1 MDGVIDRVEWYEEI
15 LKEDSRSPVFA
26 ELAELLYE
34 DGRFEDVIDICR
46 KGLIAN
52 PGNIKGEVYLGLA
65 LLATGQHEEGIL
77 HLKSAKNR
85 FRDFAVLFK
94 ALAEVYKNEGD
105 REEADRMTNISR
117 LLDASRAEKI
127 TIVIS
132 EPRET
137 PTPKFVHIQ
146 PVTEI
151 SKEPSPPKPGISHLS
166 QRINTM
172 LTLLEKKLAYVK
184 VDGAIPRLSLF
195 DQDDR
200 NMFKKYI
207 LSISSGKKPAS
218 IH

>member
-15 LKEDSRSPVFA
+15 LKEDSRSPIFA

-46 KGLIAN
+46 RGLIAN

-77 HLKSAKNR
+77 HLKTAKNR
-85 FRDFAVLFK
+85 FRDYAVLFK
-94 ALAEVYKNEGD
+94 ALAEVYKKEGD
-105 REEADRMTNISR
+105 GEEAERMTTISR
-117 LLDASRAEKI
+117 LLDASRAEKV

-137 PTPKFVHIQ
+137 PSSRFAQIQ
-146 PVTEI
+146 PAPEI
-151 SKEPSPPKPGISHLS
+151 AKEPPPPTPIIRLNH
-166 QRINTM
+166 RINQM
-172 LTLLEKKLAYVK
+172 LTLLEKKLTSAK
-184 VDGAIPRLSLF
+184 TDGVFPKISLF

-200 NMFKKYI
+200 NMLAKYV
-207 LSISSGKKPAS
+207 LSMSRRKSAS

>member
-15 LKEDSRSPVFA
+15 LKEDSGSPVFA

-46 KGLIAN
+46 RGLIAN

-77 HLKSAKNR
+77 HLKTAKNR
-85 FRDFAVLFK
+85 FRDYTVLFK
-94 ALAEVYKNEGD
+94 ALAEVYKKEGD
-105 REEADRMTNISR
+105 GEEAERMTTISR
-117 LLDASRAEKI
+117 LLDASRAEKV

-137 PTPKFVHIQ
+137 PSPRFAQIQ
-146 PVTEI
+146 PAPEI
-151 SKEPSPPKPGISHLS
+151 AKEPPPPKPIISLNH
-166 QRINTM
+166 RINQM
-172 LTLLEKKLAYVK
+172 LTLLEKKLTSAK
-184 VDGAIPRLSLF
+184 TDGVFPKISLF

-200 NMFKKYI
+200 NMLVKYV
-207 LSISSGKKPAS
+207 LSMSRRKSAS

>member
-46 KGLIAN
+46 RGLIAN

-65 LLATGQHEEGIL
+65 LLATGQHEEGSL
-77 HLKSAKNR
+77 HLKTAKNC
-85 FRDFAVLFK
+85 FRDYAVLFK
-94 ALAEVYKNEGD
+94 ALAEVYKKEGD
-105 REEADRMTNISR
+105 GEEAERMTTISR
-117 LLDASRAEKI
+117 LLDASRAEKV

-137 PTPKFVHIQ
+137 PSSRFAQIQ
-146 PVTEI
+146 PAPEI
-151 SKEPSPPKPGISHLS
+151 AKEPPPTKPIISLNH
-166 QRINTM
+166 RINQM
-172 LTLLEKKLAYVK
+172 LTLLEKKLTSAK
-184 VDGAIPRLSLF
+184 TDGVFPKISLF

-200 NMFKKYI
+200 NMLAKYV
-207 LSISSGKKPAS
+207 LSMSRRKSAS